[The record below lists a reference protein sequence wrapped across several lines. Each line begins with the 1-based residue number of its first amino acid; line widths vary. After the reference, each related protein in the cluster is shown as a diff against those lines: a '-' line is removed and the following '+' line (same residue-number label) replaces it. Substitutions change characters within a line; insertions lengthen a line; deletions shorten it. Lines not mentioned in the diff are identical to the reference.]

1 MDFGTVTVV
10 IIMTLLFFGAVLW
23 MAIYSRRNK
32 PADEASKIS
41 EFETKGR

>member
-10 IIMTLLFFGAVLW
+10 IIMTLLFFGAILW

-32 PADEASKIS
+32 PEVEASNVS
-41 EFETKGR
+41 ESETKIK